1 MDIISNML
9 LFSELI
15 RCGGEVCTWCYD
27 ADGTLVKSNC
37 PDESFLAG
45 AFELFGCKQRMLE
58 YGREHTTP
66 VGLGTALG
74 MMWAAAFEREE
85 GVLKRAWVIGP
96 VFYRDVSVHGIKQG
110 LQYYSR
116 LEIGVAWTMHLYEV
130 LKKVP
135 VLQSTILNRYT
146 LMLHYCLT
154 GEHLTIS
161 DIGSEVVAQP
171 PGEAQNPSHDRHKVW
186 MAEQG
191 LLQMVRTGDLNYK
204 QALSASMGISAGVPV
219 RSDDILRQ
227 SKTSIIVFVSLVCRA
242 AIEGG
247 LSPEE
252 AYALGDNYI
261 QTAESAGSLDD
272 LNPLSMMMYDDFIRR
287 VHKCRQNPKLSTKVQ
302 KCVDYIE
309 MHLEEKIRAADLAAL
324 VGYTEYY
331 LTHKFKEETGLSVTD
346 YAKHAKIERAKVLLK
361 STDMS
366 VQDIAASLSFGTRN
380 YFSRIFQEVTGQ
392 TPMAYREGCSR
403 RTEA

>member
-15 RCGGEVCTWCYD
+15 QCGGKVCTWCYD
-27 ADGTLVKSNC
+27 ADGTLLKSNC
-37 PDESFLAG
+37 PDEAFLFG
-45 AFELFGCKQRMLE
+45 AFDLFGCKQRMLE

-74 MMWAAAFEREE
+74 MMWAAAFEKED
-85 GVLKRAWVIGP
+85 GALKRAWVIGP
-96 VFYRDVSVHGIKQG
+96 VFYQDVSMRGIEQG

-116 LEIGVAWTMHLYEV
+116 LETSIAWTMQLYEV
-130 LKKVP
+130 IKKVP
-135 VLQSTILNRYT
+135 VLQSTILNRYM

-161 DIGSEVVAQP
+161 DINSEPLPEVANA
-171 PGEAQNPSHDRHKVW
+171 AQAPIHDRHKVY
-186 MAEQG
+186 MAERAM
-191 LLQMVRTGDLNYK
+191 LQMVRTGDLNYK
-204 QALSASMGISAGVPV
+204 QALSTSFGISAGVPV
-219 RSDDILRQ
+219 HSDDALRQ
-227 SKTSIIVFVSLVCRA
+227 SKTSIIVFISLVCRA

-252 AYALGDNYI
+252 AYVLGDNYI
-261 QTAESAGSLDD
+261 QTTESAKTLDD
-272 LNPLSMMMYDDFIRR
+272 LNPLPMMMYDDFIQR
-287 VHKCRQNPKLSTKVQ
+287 VHKCRTNPKLSMQVQ

-309 MHLEEKIRAADLAAL
+309 MNLDKKIRAADLAAL

-346 YAKHAKIERAKVLLK
+346 YAKFAKIEHAKVLLK
-361 STDMS
+361 STDMT
-366 VQDIAASLSFGTRN
+366 VQDIAASLSFSTRN

-392 TPMAYREGCSR
+392 TPMEYREG
-403 RTEA
+403 

>member
-1 MDIISNML
+1 MDIIQNMM

-15 RCGGEVCTWCYD
+15 QCGGNIYTWCYD
-27 ADGTLVKSNC
+27 ATGKLLKSNC
-37 PDESFLAG
+37 PDEGFVSG

-58 YGREHTTP
+58 YAKEHTSP
-66 VGLGTALG
+66 VSLGTALG
-74 MMWAAAFEREE
+74 MMWAAAFEKD
-85 GVLKRAWVIGP
+85 GDMLKRAWVIGP
-96 VFYRDVSVHGIKQG
+96 VFYQDVSLRGIEQG
-110 LQYYSR
+110 LQYYNQMETS
-116 LEIGVAWTMHLYEV
+116 VAWTMQLYEII
-130 LKKVP
+130 KKVP
-135 VLQSTILNRYT
+135 VLQITILNRYT

-154 GEHLTIS
+154 GERLTLS
-161 DIGSEVVAQP
+161 DLNNEALPIGRTADHDP
-171 PGEAQNPSHDRHKVW
+171 HHDRHKVW

-204 QALSASMGISAGVPV
+204 QALSTSIGISAGVPV
-219 RSDDILRQ
+219 RTDDALRQ
-227 SKTSIIVFVSLVCRA
+227 SKTSIIVFTSLVCRA

-261 QTAESAGSLDD
+261 QAAESAKTLDE
-272 LNPLSMMMYDDFIRR
+272 LNPLSHLMYDDFIQR
-287 VHKCRQNPKLSTKVQ
+287 VHKCRTNPKLSMQVQ

-309 MHLEEKIRAADLAAL
+309 MHLDEKIRAADLAAL

-346 YAKHAKIERAKVLLK
+346 YTKFAKIERAKVLLK
-361 STDMS
+361 STDQT
-366 VQDIAASLSFGTRN
+366 VQDIASQLSFGTRN

-392 TPMAYREGCSR
+392 TPMEYRMG
-403 RTEA
+403 